1 MLYTSIL
8 IIPTGVG
15 ASIGGYA
22 GDALPI
28 AKALA
33 RVCDRLITHPNV
45 LNGANLYWNLPNTLY
60 VEGYGLDKFA
70 AGEWGLQP
78 VYQNRIGL
86 ILDQGIEPDLQLRHL
101 QAADAA
107 RATLGLSL
115 TDYVITD
122 APLEVK
128 LQTSVTGASWGTIGN
143 PDSLLRAA
151 SVLIEKA
158 GAEAIAVVARFPD
171 NIDEEIEQNY
181 RQGKGVDPIAGA
193 EAVIS
198 HLIVR
203 TFQIPCAH
211 APAFFPPPL
220 DPHLSPR
227 SAAEELGYTFLTSV
241 LVGLSR
247 APQFLTGTS
256 HQLTEQKTKIN
267 PKLRAKTGA
276 KIGNIWANE
285 VDAVIVPATACGS
298 SALLNFSQNRRC
310 QIVTV
315 EENQTQIQVR
325 SQPLGI
331 ETIQV
336 NSYLEAIGVLVA
348 HQAGIDPS
356 TLKSEIARLKLL
368 QYESEVM
375 NC

>member
-1 MLYTSIL
+1 MHPYTSIL
-8 IIPTGVG
+8 IVPTGVG
-15 ASIGGYA
+15 AAIGGYA
-22 GDALPI
+22 GDALPVARAI
-28 AKALA
+28 A

-45 LNGANLYWNLPNTLY
+45 LNGATLYWNLPNALY

-70 AGEWGLQP
+70 AGDWGLRP
-78 VYQNRIGL
+78 VHQNRIGL
-86 ILDQGIEPDLQLRHL
+86 LLDRGIEPELRWRHL

-115 TDYVITD
+115 TDYVISD
-122 APLEVK
+122 APLNVE
-128 LQTSVTGASWGTIGN
+128 LQMSSSGASWGTIGN

-151 SVLIEKA
+151 SALITKA

-171 NIDEEIEQNY
+171 NIDEETDKNY

-211 APAFFPPPL
+211 SPAFSPPPL
-220 DPHLSPR
+220 DPNLSPR
-227 SAAEELGYTFLTSV
+227 SAAEELGYTFLPSV

-247 APQFLTGTS
+247 APQFIVRAN
-256 HQLTEQKTKIN
+256 HQLTELSTHPHDQ
-267 PKLRAKTGA
+267 LGD
-276 KIGNIWANE
+276 IWVNQ
-285 VDAVIVPATACGS
+285 VDSAIVPAAACGS
-298 SALLNFSQNRRC
+298 SALLSLSHNKRC

-325 SQPLGI
+325 PQPLGI
-331 ETIQV
+331 KSIEV
-336 NSYLEAIGVLVA
+336 NSYLEAVGVLVA
-348 HQAGIDPS
+348 HQAGINPS
-356 TLKSEIARLKLL
+356 ALSSKISRLRSL
-368 QYESEVM
+368 
-375 NC
+375 NCE